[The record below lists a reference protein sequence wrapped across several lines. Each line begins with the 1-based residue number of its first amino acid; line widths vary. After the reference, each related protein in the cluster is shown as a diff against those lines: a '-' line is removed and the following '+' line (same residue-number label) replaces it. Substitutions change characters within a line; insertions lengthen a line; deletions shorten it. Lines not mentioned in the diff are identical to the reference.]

1 MNTTTATIPLIEE
14 TPRGPSIAG
23 TRITVYSI
31 MDYIKNDRS
40 KEYILQ
46 RMPLITAEQLD
57 AVFEYIEQHREAVE
71 REYEQ
76 ILRRSAEWQEE
87 ARKVWLAR
95 APYPPDLPEE
105 ERRKRMLQR
114 IAEMK
119 AAAQANPQTGNG
131 HNPTA

>member
-1 MNTTTATIPLIEE
+1 MTAVIPLIEE

-40 KEYILQ
+40 KEYILA

-57 AVFEYIEQHREAVE
+57 AVYEYIEQHREEVE
-71 REYEQ
+71 RDYEA
-76 ILRRSAEWQEE
+76 ILRRSAELQEHYN
-87 ARKVWLAR
+87 KVWLER
-95 APYPPDLPEE
+95 SPFPPDLPEE
-105 ERRKRMLQR
+105 EKRKLMLQR
-114 IAEMK
+114 IAEM
-119 AAAQANPQTGNG
+119 TGQRRTNND

>member
-1 MNTTTATIPLIEE
+1 MSTMTVDNQLIEE

-31 MDYIKNDRS
+31 MDYIKNNRS
-40 KEYILQ
+40 KEYILA

-71 REYEQ
+71 KEYEQ
-76 ILRRSAEWQEE
+76 ILRRSAEWQEQ
-87 ARKVWLAR
+87 ARQKWLAR

-105 ERRKRMLQR
+105 EKRKRMLQR

-119 AAAQANPQTGNG
+119 AAEQANNG
-131 HNPTA
+131 HHPIA